1 MTQSNNQTKKDDVKS
16 ERTGIALGQL
26 TADQEATTV
35 KKYMGEIIGAQVS
48 SGLTIKMKEDSE
60 EVKIGDPLVI
70 EGKKYDYF
78 CIVRDIVFPRNPT
91 VEMLANADYFKSS
104 FSIDMMETSK
114 GKAFSPVAE
123 LNCVQMIERS
133 TKKPLKFETIPP
145 YFSKARK
152 SLATDAETIYG
163 KGEKTLDV
171 GTLRG
176 IDDFP
181 VVIDFEKIVELPFGI
196 FGRTGSGKTFLN
208 KIILGNTLHSEV
220 AQVLVFDMQSEYGWR
235 SRSDNSPGLK
245 FFFEDEVQVF
255 ALDKDLSS
263 NADRMLVID
272 ESEIEPEDLVIAF
285 SDLTEAM
292 IDTIYDV
299 DGYRSTAKTPQ
310 TLIEAINNADSDV
323 WDKLNKGSLKAVQR
337 RIRRLNRFEFIAKSG
352 KSSLDQILAA
362 INNGY
367 SIVIDFGKY
376 GTDMVSY
383 LFVANLIVRRL
394 YDIYSKTDTRQ
405 TSSLPQLLVLLEEA
419 HKFLAPAISKYT
431 IFSNLAREMRKFGL
445 VLAMV
450 DQRPSTI
457 DDEILSQLAN
467 RFILSMNDPRDVE
480 SALKGPVNPSDW
492 RKIVAAL
499 PPRQALAFGDAIS
512 VATTLEVAYYSEATM
527 SEKWQKNSARK
538 EVKQKIE
545 KMDVK
550 DLDNMFDD

>member
-1 MTQSNNQTKKDDVKS
+1 MLKPVKKDQKTDLQKKF
-16 ERTGIALGQL
+16 LG
-26 TADQEATTV
+26 EV
-35 KKYMGEIIGAQVS
+35 VGAQVT
-48 SGLTIKMKEDSE
+48 SGVTIKLKEDSE
-60 EVKIGDPLVI
+60 EVKIGDPIVI

-91 VEMLANADYFKSS
+91 VEMLANAEYFKSS
-104 FSIDMMETSK
+104 FSIDLMETSK
-114 GKAFSPVAE
+114 GKAFSPLAE
-123 LNCVQMIERS
+123 LNCVQMIEQA
-133 TKKPLKFETIPP
+133 TKKPLEFETIPP
-145 YFSKARK
+145 YFAKARK
-152 SLATDAETIYG
+152 SLASDAETIYG
-163 KGEKTLDV
+163 KGEKSIDV

-181 VVIDFEKIVELPFGI
+181 VVINFEKIVELPFGI

-208 KIILGNTLHSEV
+208 KIILGNIVYSEV

-235 SRSDNSPGLK
+235 SRSDNSPGIK

-272 ESEIEPEDLVIAF
+272 ESEILPEDLIIAF
-285 SDLTEAM
+285 NDLTEAM

-299 DGYRSTAKTPQ
+299 DGYRSSEKTDQ
-310 TLIEAINNADSDV
+310 TLIEAINNADPEV

-337 RIRRLNRFEFIAKSG
+337 RMRRLNRFEFIGKSG

-367 SIVIDFGKY
+367 SIVVDFGKY

-383 LFVANLIVRRL
+383 LFAANLIVRRL
-394 YDIYSKTDTRQ
+394 YSVYSKTEGRE
-405 TSSLPQLLVLLEEA
+405 TSNLPQLVVLLEEA
-419 HKFLAPAISKYT
+419 HKFLAPSISKYT

-492 RKIVAAL
+492 RKIVGAL

-527 SEKWQKNSARK
+527 SEKWKKTTIGK
-538 EVKQKIE
+538 EIKQEIE

-550 DLDNMFDD
+550 DLDTIFDE